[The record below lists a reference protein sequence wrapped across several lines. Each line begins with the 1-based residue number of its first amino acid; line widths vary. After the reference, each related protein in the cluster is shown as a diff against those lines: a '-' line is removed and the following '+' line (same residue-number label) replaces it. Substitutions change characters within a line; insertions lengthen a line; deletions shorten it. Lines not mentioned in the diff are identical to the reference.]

1 MQQKERNFH
10 ERHRLRVYMLVN
22 SRTVLLLTV
31 TSKVCE
37 RVALNQ
43 LTTYVDNNKR
53 LTEHQSDNKKLHS
66 CETLNVMMTRTRH

>member
-1 MQQKERNFH
+1 MQKKERNFH
-10 ERHRLRVYMLVN
+10 ERHRLRVYVLVN

-53 LTEHQSDNKKLHS
+53 PHWALK
-66 CETLNVMMTRTRH
+66 